1 MDMST
6 FEILLKIL
14 SIVLVLGLFFS
25 LVRNV
30 ILAIRA

>member
-1 MDMST
+1 MDT

-14 SIVLVLGLFFS
+14 SIVLLLGLFFS

-30 ILAIRA
+30 ILAIKA

>member
-1 MDMST
+1 MET

-30 ILAIRA
+30 ILAIKA